1 MTCCPSGRLTLDIV
15 YQYDMVWHGM
25 IRLNQKGSFFGFAT
39 TKLMSEPRPAAAAVE
54 AAKSAGFPGRCA
66 RARIHRPLGIR
77 GFIPVLVGLKG
88 RSIPVDC
95 SANPVTLQHWINR
108 I

>member
-1 MTCCPSGRLTLDIV
+1 MTW
-15 YQYDMVWHGM
+15 YDPVEPEGV
-25 IRLNQKGSFFGFAT
+25 FFLGFAT

-66 RARIHRPLGIR
+66 RARIHRPLIR

-95 SANPVTLQHWINR
+95 SANPVTLQH
-108 I
+108 